1 VGRIEMCAAS
11 GSEKGKWR
19 FSHVS
24 MYSEDVCEV
33 FTDDKGVVHYR
44 WLYPDGKMEYI
55 CACHR
60 FLNKAQ

>member
-1 VGRIEMCAAS
+1 MSSE
-11 GSEKGKWR
+11 SEKGKWR

-24 MYSEDVCEV
+24 LYSENVCET
-33 FTDDKGVVHYR
+33 FTDDKGNAHYR

-55 CACHR
+55 CPCHR